1 MSPRRS
7 PIPCVPQPES
17 LVTAALRRGGLGSV
31 IPSPPH
37 FEPLVSLK
45 LRLSTTPHIRR
56 CHHRVVSTA
65 LSRLTLPCRVSRSQP
80 YRKLLDSS
88 LLQTLGSASA
98 LHLGDFIIHIIY
110 ITKHTQMLPFQV
122 RSIRHIEAFTQRCIC
137 RWSSTLYARYSDT
150 PHKKSKLAP
159 LQERRM
165 IDQCKIFAKA
175 GDGGN
180 GCSSFRK
187 GRPDGGNGG
196 RGGDV
201 ILECSPRV
209 WDFSGLQRHLIAE
222 KGGHGTSKK
231 MIGTRGA
238 DKVVRVPVGTVLHL
252 VSGEIP
258 SIVKTQSLED
268 VDPWEIPGALVDDLP
283 DPGDGSLCNVT
294 RDEEVKAIHPSCSSS
309 QTAETNVEKSE
320 KSELVAST
328 TVFSQPPSSNGTPA
342 FGTEDIDEKQEI
354 LYNVAELT
362 EEGQQVLIAH
372 GGEGGLGNAYLS
384 KDSKKSMTMKAGASE
399 LTSHPQDFDTA
410 SSSLHA
416 GVPGSETVLILELK
430 SIADVS
436 FVGMPNA
443 GKSTLLGAISRAKP
457 NVGDYAFTTLRPNL
471 GNLNYE
477 DLSITV
483 ADIPGLIKGAH
494 QNRGLGHAFLRHIER
509 TKVLAY
515 VLDLAAALN
524 GRKGIPPWEQL
535 KDLILELEY
544 HQDGLS
550 SRPSLIVANKIDEE
564 GADEVY
570 KELKRRVQGVPIFP
584 VCAVLEEGV
593 VELKDGL
600 KMLVNGEM
608 SYNICLDQIILT

>member
-1 MSPRRS
+1 M
-7 PIPCVPQPES
+7 
-17 LVTAALRRGGLGSV
+17 LVFQAKCIKRMEAVTQRFISRW
-31 IPSPPH
+31 
-37 FEPLVSLK
+37 
-45 LRLSTTPHIRR
+45 STT
-56 CHHRVVSTA
+56 
-65 LSRLTLPCRVSRSQP
+65 
-80 YRKLLDSS
+80 
-88 LLQTLGSASA
+88 
-98 LHLGDFIIHIIY
+98 F
-110 ITKHTQMLPFQV
+110 
-122 RSIRHIEAFTQRCIC
+122 
-137 RWSSTLYARYSDT
+137 YARYSDT

-165 IDQCKIFAKA
+165 IDQCKVFAKA

-180 GCSSFRK
+180 GCSSLRK

-222 KGGHGTSKK
+222 KGGPGSSKK
-231 MIGTRGA
+231 MIGTTGA
-238 DKVVRVPVGTVLHL
+238 DKVARVPIGTVLHL
-252 VSGEIP
+252 VNGDIP
-258 SIVKTQSLED
+258 SIVKIQSSTDE
-268 VDPWEIPGALVDDLP
+268 DPWEIPGALVEDLP
-283 DPGDGSLCNVT
+283 YPANGST
-294 RDEEVKAIHPSCSSS
+294 SSITSGEVKAIHSTSCSSS
-309 QTAETNVEKSE
+309 QAEETNVEKSE
-320 KSELVAST
+320 KSRQVAST
-328 TVFSQPPSSNGTPA
+328 DVFFKLSTSNGAPE
-342 FGTEDIDEKQEI
+342 FGTEEIGEKQEI

-362 EEGQQVLIAH
+362 EEGQQIVIAR
-372 GGEGGLGNAYLS
+372 GGEGGLGNAYCS
-384 KDSKKSMTMKAGASE
+384 KDSRKPVNMKAGACQQVSK
-399 LTSHPQDFDTA
+399 LQDPDSVHF
-410 SSSLHA
+410 SLHE
-416 GVPGSETVLILELK
+416 GSPGFETVLILELK

-457 NVGDYAFTTLRPNL
+457 ATGDYAFTTLRPNL
-471 GNLNYE
+471 GNLNFD

-515 VLDLAAALN
+515 VVDLAAALN

-550 SRPSLIVANKIDEE
+550 KRPSLIVANKIDEK

-584 VCAVLEEGV
+584 VCAVLEEGIAD
-593 VELKDGL
+593 LKAGL
-600 KMLVNGEM
+600 KMLVNAET
-608 SYNICLDQIILT
+608 SYRLSLDQILLA